1 MKLKEIKKSTLFIVL
16 TFIVSWSLIGI
27 HYLLGGELT
36 TTAGIIVT
44 VLYMFVPMTIAL
56 VIRKIIHRQPVID
69 PLRIKFKINKWFLI
83 AWLITPIIAFL
94 TIGISLMFPEISFSI
109 EMAGMFERF
118 ENIMTPEQM
127 EEMKN
132 SMETLPVHPIWITLI
147 QGLIA
152 GLTVN
157 AIAGFGE
164 ELGWRGFLLKEYSNL
179 KFWKASILI
188 GFIWGLWHAPLI
200 LQGHNYPEH
209 PIIGV
214 LMMTIWCI
222 LLTPLFNY
230 ITIKAKSVIA
240 AAIMHGTLN
249 ATAGIAIMLVAGGN
263 DLTMGIT
270 SISGFIAL
278 FLVLILL
285 YLYDQKIASEKLI
298 NEKISKYL

>member
-1 MKLKEIKKSTLFIVL
+1 M
-16 TFIVSWSLIGI
+16 SWSLIGI

>member
-298 NEKISKYL
+298 NEKISIYL

>member
-16 TFIVSWSLIGI
+16 TFIVSWSMIGV